1 MNMLWKTPAET
12 FVLNLCS
19 EEPSDAHPEGRL
31 VVELLDADDKL
42 VSLVDFA
49 TGQDTSAESERAI
62 VEPTLGQ
69 IAEIKTWTSGG
80 CAIVAV

>member
-1 MNMLWKTPAET
+1 MNMLWKTRTET
-12 FVLNLCS
+12 FALNLCF

-31 VVELLDADDKL
+31 VVELVDAKNKIA
-42 VSLVDFA
+42 SLVDYL
-49 TGQDTSAESERAI
+49 TGHDTSAESERTI

-80 CAIVAV
+80 CAIVAA